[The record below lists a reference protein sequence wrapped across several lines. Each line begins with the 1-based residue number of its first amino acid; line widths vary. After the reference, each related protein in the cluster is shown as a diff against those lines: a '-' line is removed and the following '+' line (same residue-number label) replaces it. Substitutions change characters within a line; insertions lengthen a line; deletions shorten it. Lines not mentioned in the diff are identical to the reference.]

1 MNSVG
6 ITINELL
13 RLPVLKDAKVISGEK
28 GLNRMV
34 RYLDIMEVPDIKG
47 WLREGELLLT
57 TAYAIRHD
65 TKLLSNLV
73 QHLAQADAA
82 ALAIKRER
90 YLRDLPEEMLQISND
105 FNLPII
111 ELPTEIPYIDITN
124 AVMELLIDKQTYL
137 LRRSEE
143 LYKKLTTLVLENSGI
158 QTVADNVS
166 GLLKSPIWLLDRK
179 GNTIVSAPQ
188 GDSSSPFADIR
199 CWEITVDKQIV
210 GKLYIERDNLDD
222 LDMVCVEQARLVFAL
237 ELMRRKTA
245 IDTERKLRGSFIE
258 ELLTGLP
265 LTKQEVMNK
274 GRQLGLNPDI
284 SWRIIV
290 LENKA
295 ELEENHALFQKMET
309 VLKRHFSL
317 YFKKSCMHIHMQA
330 NRIVLLFSFQAKDGT
345 AEKWKEL
352 FTPILIEF
360 KEIRIGVGTEAA
372 LWEVQHSFI
381 QARKAILLGSSLD
394 LKQHL
399 FTYEEMEV
407 FNLLLDASDY
417 VNMDEA
423 VEKNIGK
430 LCQYDKENDTDLVKT
445 LFYYLTTDGSL
456 VETANLLYIHRNSV
470 KYRMDKIEKVA
481 NIKIA
486 SFREKFVYYLCI
498 FYYLF
503 KNPN

>member
-1 MNSVG
+1 M
-6 ITINELL
+6 
-13 RLPVLKDAKVISGEK
+13 
-28 GLNRMV
+28 
-34 RYLDIMEVPDIKG
+34 
-47 WLREGELLLT
+47 
-57 TAYAIRHD
+57 
-65 TKLLSNLV
+65 
-73 QHLAQADAA
+73 
-82 ALAIKRER
+82 
-90 YLRDLPEEMLQISND
+90 
-105 FNLPII
+105 
-111 ELPTEIPYIDITN
+111 
-124 AVMELLIDKQTYL
+124 
-137 LRRSEE
+137 
-143 LYKKLTTLVLENSGI
+143 
-158 QTVADNVS
+158 
-166 GLLKSPIWLLDRK
+166 
-179 GNTIVSAPQ
+179 
-188 GDSSSPFADIR
+188 
-199 CWEITVDKQIV
+199 
-210 GKLYIERDNLDD
+210 
-222 LDMVCVEQARLVFAL
+222 
-237 ELMRRKTA
+237 
-245 IDTERKLRGSFIE
+245 
-258 ELLTGLP
+258 
-265 LTKQEVMNK
+265 
-274 GRQLGLNPDI
+274 
-284 SWRIIV
+284 V
-290 LENKA
+290 LENKS
-295 ELEENHALFQKMET
+295 EMEDNHALFQKMET
-309 VLKRHFSL
+309 VLKRHLSL

-352 FTPILIEF
+352 FTPILTEF

-394 LKQHL
+394 LSQHL

-417 VNMDEA
+417 VNMDEV
-423 VEKNIGK
+423 VEKNIGQ